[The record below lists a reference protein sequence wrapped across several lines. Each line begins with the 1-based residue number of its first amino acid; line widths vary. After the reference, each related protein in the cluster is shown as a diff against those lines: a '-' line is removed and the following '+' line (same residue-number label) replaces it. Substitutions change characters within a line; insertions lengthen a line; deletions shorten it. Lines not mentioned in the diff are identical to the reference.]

1 MQILI
6 IDDEPDIMENISE
19 ILSFSGYEILS
30 ATDGKTGIVTAKEQL
45 PDLILCDL
53 MLPELDG
60 YAVLRELRSHEHL
73 VSTPIIIMSGKADQ
87 NTITTILEQ
96 GATEFLQKPFDT
108 STLLTTIKQYRHKDA
123 S

>member
-6 IDDEPDIMENISE
+6 IEDEPIIRENIRE
-19 ILSFSGYEILS
+19 FLFFSGYEVLS
-30 ATDGKTGIVTAKEQL
+30 ATDGKMGIVTAKEKL

-60 YAVLRELRSHEHL
+60 HAVLKELRSHEHFL
-73 VSTPIIIMSGKADQ
+73 LTPIVIMSASADR

-96 GATEFLQKPFDT
+96 GATEFLQKPFKL
-108 STLLTTIKQYRHKDA
+108 SMLLKTIRQHIK
-123 S
+123 